1 MNFEKELSN
10 KVKETDLCVR
20 SFLPESGKYK
30 ELIVESARYSVEAGG
45 KRLRPMILK
54 ESFQLCKGSDF
65 NIVKPFMAA
74 IEFIHSYSLVHDDLP
89 AMDNDDYRRGKLTT
103 HKKFGEDFGILAGDA
118 LLNHA
123 YETMLNA
130 ILSSYSNGYDKD
142 IIFRMNKAAAV
153 IAVKAGIDGMV
164 GGQSLDVYLT
174 GKDMNKDQLEYIFNL
189 KTGALIEASF
199 MAGGILAGAD
209 DNTVDDLCL
218 AGHLVG
224 VAFQI
229 QDDILDIYGSEK
241 ELGKPVHSDEKNN
254 KNTYVSLY
262 GLDAAKEAVSDM
274 SVRAENILKN
284 IGDNEFLIQL
294 VNYLI
299 NRTK

>member
-54 ESFQLCKGSDF
+54 ESFQLCGGFDF

-142 IIFRMNKAAAV
+142 IIFRMNKAASV
-153 IAVKAGIDGMV
+153 IAGKAGIDGMV

>member
-10 KVKETDLCVR
+10 KVKETDLCVQ

-142 IIFRMNKAAAV
+142 IIFRMNKAASV
-153 IAVKAGIDGMV
+153 IAGKAGIDGMV

-209 DNTVDDLCL
+209 DNTVDDLRL

>member
-45 KRLRPMILK
+45 KRLRPMILI

-130 ILSSYSNGYDKD
+130 ILRSYSNGYDKD
-142 IIFRMNKAAAV
+142 IIFRMNKAASV
-153 IAVKAGIDGMV
+153 IAGKAGIDGMV

>member
-10 KVKETDLCVR
+10 KVKETDLCVQ

-174 GKDMNKDQLEYIFNL
+174 GKDMNKDQLDYIFNL

-262 GLDAAKEAVSDM
+262 GLDAAKKAVSDM

>member
-89 AMDNDDYRRGKLTT
+89 ALDNDDYRRGKLTT
-103 HKKFGEDFGILAGDA
+103 HTKFGEDFGILAGDA

-174 GKDMNKDQLEYIFNL
+174 GKDMNKDQLDYIFNL

>member
-45 KRLRPMILK
+45 KRLRPVILK

-142 IIFRMNKAAAV
+142 IIFRMNKAASV
-153 IAVKAGIDGMV
+153 IAGKAGIDGMV

-209 DNTVDDLCL
+209 DNTVDDLRL

>member
-142 IIFRMNKAAAV
+142 IIFRMNKAASV
-153 IAVKAGIDGMV
+153 IAGKAGIDGMV

>member
-10 KVKETDLCVR
+10 KVKETDLCVQ

-130 ILSSYSNGYDKD
+130 ILRSYSNGYDKD
-142 IIFRMNKAAAV
+142 IIFRMNKAASV
-153 IAVKAGIDGMV
+153 IAGKAGIDGMV

-209 DNTVDDLCL
+209 ENTVDDLCL

>member
-130 ILSSYSNGYDKD
+130 ILRSYSNGYDKD
-142 IIFRMNKAAAV
+142 IIFRMNKAASV
-153 IAVKAGIDGMV
+153 IAGKAGIDGMV

-199 MAGGILAGAD
+199 MAGEILAGAD
-209 DNTVDDLCL
+209 DNTVDDLRL

>member
-10 KVKETDLCVR
+10 KVKETDLCVQ

-54 ESFQLCKGSDF
+54 ESFQLCGGFDF

-174 GKDMNKDQLEYIFNL
+174 GKDMNKDQLDYIFNL

-262 GLDAAKEAVSDM
+262 GLDAAKKAVSDM
-274 SVRAENILKN
+274 SIRAENILKN

>member
-54 ESFQLCKGSDF
+54 ESFQLCGGFDF

-174 GKDMNKDQLEYIFNL
+174 GKDMNKDQLDYIFNL

-209 DNTVDDLCL
+209 DNMVDDLCL

>member
-153 IAVKAGIDGMV
+153 IAGKAGIDGMV

-174 GKDMNKDQLEYIFNL
+174 GKDMNKDQLDYIFNL

>member
-142 IIFRMNKAAAV
+142 IIFRMNKAAFV

>member
-10 KVKETDLCVR
+10 KVKETDLCVQ

-262 GLDAAKEAVSDM
+262 GLDAAKKAVSDM

>member
-10 KVKETDLCVR
+10 KVKETDLCVQ

-30 ELIVESARYSVEAGG
+30 ELIVESTRYSVEAGG

-54 ESFQLCKGSDF
+54 ESFQLCGGFDF

-174 GKDMNKDQLEYIFNL
+174 GKDMNKDQLDYIFNL

-262 GLDAAKEAVSDM
+262 GLDAAKKAVSDM

>member
-10 KVKETDLCVR
+10 KVKETDLCVQ

-54 ESFQLCKGSDF
+54 ESFQLCGGFDF

-174 GKDMNKDQLEYIFNL
+174 GKDMNKDQLDYIFNL

-262 GLDAAKEAVSDM
+262 GLDAAKKAVSDM

>member
-10 KVKETDLCVR
+10 KVKETDLCVQ

-54 ESFQLCKGSDF
+54 ESFQLCGGFDF

-174 GKDMNKDQLEYIFNL
+174 GKDMNKDQLDYIFNL

-229 QDDILDIYGSEK
+229 QDDILDIYGDEAK
-241 ELGKPVHSDEKNN
+241 LGKPVHSDERNN

-262 GLDAAKEAVSDM
+262 GIDAAREAVSSM
-274 SVRAENILKN
+274 SAKAEDIIKS
-284 IGDNEFLIQL
+284 IGDNELLVQLID
-294 VNYLI
+294 YLI
-299 NRTK
+299 NRSK

>member
-142 IIFRMNKAAAV
+142 IIFRMNKAASV
-153 IAVKAGIDGMV
+153 IAGKAGIDGMV

-209 DNTVDDLCL
+209 DNTVDDLRL

>member
-10 KVKETDLCVR
+10 KVKETDLCVQ

-89 AMDNDDYRRGKLTT
+89 AMDNDDYRRGKLTA

-142 IIFRMNKAAAV
+142 IIFRMNKAASV
-153 IAVKAGIDGMV
+153 IAGKAGIDGMV

>member
-10 KVKETDLCVR
+10 KVKETDLCVQ

-54 ESFQLCKGSDF
+54 ESFQLCGGFDF

-174 GKDMNKDQLEYIFNL
+174 GKDMNKDQLDYIFNL

-262 GLDAAKEAVSDM
+262 GLDAAKKAVSDM

-284 IGDNEFLIQL
+284 IGDNEFLI
-294 VNYLI
+294 
-299 NRTK
+299 

>member
-10 KVKETDLCVR
+10 KVKETDLCVQ

-142 IIFRMNKAAAV
+142 IIFRMNKAASV
-153 IAVKAGIDGMV
+153 IAGKAGIDGMV

-274 SVRAENILKN
+274 SVMAENILKN

>member
-1 MNFEKELSN
+1 
-10 KVKETDLCVR
+10 
-20 SFLPESGKYK
+20 
-30 ELIVESARYSVEAGG
+30 
-45 KRLRPMILK
+45 
-54 ESFQLCKGSDF
+54 
-65 NIVKPFMAA
+65 
-74 IEFIHSYSLVHDDLP
+74 
-89 AMDNDDYRRGKLTT
+89 
-103 HKKFGEDFGILAGDA
+103 
-118 LLNHA
+118 
-123 YETMLNA
+123 
-130 ILSSYSNGYDKD
+130 
-142 IIFRMNKAAAV
+142 
-153 IAVKAGIDGMV
+153 
-164 GGQSLDVYLT
+164 
-174 GKDMNKDQLEYIFNL
+174 MNKDQLEYIFNL

>member
-130 ILSSYSNGYDKD
+130 ILRSYSNGYDKD

-174 GKDMNKDQLEYIFNL
+174 GKDMNKDQLDYIFNL